1 MDNDNG
7 RLNFS
12 SGIDNSQL
20 KADAEDAKNIF
31 RGITATAVK
40 GGTDIDKAFK
50 NIGTPSKSLASL
62 TMANIG
68 ETVGKT
74 RKELEQAFINIDK
87 LSGEAFSTLSDKAKQ
102 LTREIQEDTL
112 MLSRLETMQEA
123 LNDTYEKG
131 GISLNDYIGAQ
142 ARLSVLH
149 DQVANAIRDNEQAL
163 RAEISTTEI
172 VEDSISSLQ
181 AKVSLLTV
189 EYMNLSKAQREG
201 TAGQSLLKNLT
212 DIQNKLAQATAS
224 MNQYARSTGAKF
236 DGLSFSIQQIAREL
250 PVLAMSPQ
258 MFFLAISNNLP
269 IFADEIAKAKKE
281 YQLLTEAGRSSTPV
295 WKRVLS
301 SMFSWQTALVGGIT
315 LLTVYGDEIT
325 KWIGSL
331 FSADKAQS
339 ETFQNIEEWQNK
351 VSESAGNTISDLEW
365 LALGWSKLGNDMQAK
380 QRYILENKNAIDGL
394 GVSINDVT
402 DAERVFNT
410 GKGNFIEAV
419 MARAQAA
426 ATMEIAAEE
435 YKKAV
440 QKMLEAD
447 AMPEKKTYKYSTAT
461 NVIGLFDKDSW
472 KTVEYDNPDKI
483 KAEKEANDYLQS
495 YVNLINKSYE
505 FSEEARKKLEE
516 NGIQLNDNLVDG
528 SVKAIRET
536 IRLKE
541 EALENVTNPEDYR
554 KIEAEILAERAKLEA
569 ITGKNNVQKISD
581 EIAVRIAQIN
591 EYSDK
596 VSEAV
601 RQAEL
606 DIRQAE
612 IDAMEEG
619 YNKAVAQVN
628 LNYDRLIAENKKRTR
643 DMLNAL
649 ADKKVLEWRN
659 ANPKASTEE
668 ELAYRASLNLTVA
681 DLSPEQQ
688 SVIMG
693 YENVAD
699 DIRRKGNKD
708 ALDAML
714 ADVMTY
720 EQQRLKI
727 TEEYEEKR
735 KQLYKTDD
743 KGNYVVDANGN
754 RQFREGVIQGNVD
767 EVNRQEEGALQRV
780 DEQFAQREATYR
792 AWCNEIAKMTL
803 EELER
808 TLDEAETALTE
819 AQNNGTSGTE
829 LAEARAKV
837 QTAKNQLSKV
847 KENDTRPDK
856 RSIEEWNDLREA
868 LEDCVSAFE
877 EIGNTVG
884 DVAGEIISTAGQIST
899 SSISMI
905 NGIVQLTNMSTT
917 SISKTAT
924 AAATAIS
931 MVEKASVILT
941 IISAA
946 IQIVMKI
953 VDLFNKDDE
962 HQEKIDSLQ
971 SQIDQLQWEIDN
983 IDISTFQSKVGT
995 SMDLMKKSIAQARVE
1010 LMMAKYNV
1018 GDLQGAFDVLVGKYK
1033 YDSEVLSKSIQKL
1046 SDNFANLEY
1055 SSTNALGDEKYL
1067 SGREQLE
1074 KYSEQILLT
1083 KKQIDEESQKKDP
1096 NKEQIDE
1103 WNRQIEELGNEA
1115 ASVINEMVDEI
1126 IGGSAAEIA
1135 NELGDAF
1142 FEAARQ
1148 GEDAMKAWGEK
1159 ADEIVSDIIK
1169 RMLISEFLEKPLGDI
1184 FEEYKNRWFKDG
1196 NFLGFD
1202 SVKGSMADFSNEINS
1217 LVGDFSA
1224 GMDGLPDEL
1233 KEIILGNAEEQTRE
1247 ATEKGIATASQDSV
1261 DELNGRATSI
1271 QGHTYEISENMKMLL
1286 TTSNLILQSV
1296 LNIED
1301 NTDDLSSR
1309 MANVESDMRV
1319 MRNTVN
1325 DMNLKGIKIK
1335 Y

>member
-20 KADAEDAKNIF
+20 KADAEEAKNIF

-163 RAEISTTEI
+163 RTEISTTEI

-201 TAGQSLLKNLT
+201 TAGQSVLKNLT

-281 YQLLTEAGRSSTPV
+281 YQLLTEAGKSSTPV

-301 SMFSWQTALVGGIT
+301 SMFSWQTALIGGIT

-331 FSADKAQS
+331 FSADEALS

-351 VSESAGNTISDLEW
+351 VSESAGNTLSDLEW

-516 NGIQLNDNLVDG
+516 NSIQLNDNLVDG

-569 ITGKNNVQKISD
+569 ITGKSHSGKNNVQKISD

-628 LNYDRLIAENKKRTR
+628 LNYDRLIAENEKRKR
-643 DMLNAL
+643 DMLDAL
-649 ADKKVLEWRN
+649 ADKKVLEWQN
-659 ANPKASTEE
+659 ANPKASKEE
-668 ELAYRASLNLTVA
+668 ELAYRASLDLSVA
-681 DLSPEQQ
+681 DLTPEQRNVLK
-688 SVIMG
+688 S
-693 YENVAD
+693 YEDIAA

-743 KGNYVVDANGN
+743 EGNYVVDANGN
-754 RQFREGVIQGNVD
+754 RQFREGVIQGNVY

-808 TLDEAETALTE
+808 TLDEAETALKE
-819 AQNNGTSGTE
+819 AQNNGTSGTK

-837 QTAKNQLSKV
+837 QTAKNK
-847 KENDTRPDK
+847 
-856 RSIEEWNDLREA
+856 IEETKEKTSTSPNKNSVKDWGELYKILQECEKEFESIGEA
-868 LEDCVSAFE
+868 
-877 EIGNTVG
+877 VG
-884 DVAGEIISTAGQIST
+884 ETAGEIISSIGVIA
-899 SSISMI
+899 SSAVSMA
-905 NGIVQLTNMSTT
+905 NGINA
-917 SISKTAT
+917 IGE
-924 AAATAIS
+924 AASAA
-931 MVEKASVILT
+931 EKASAILSV
-941 IISAA
+941 ISAA
-946 IQIVMKI
+946 MKAI
-953 VDLFNKDDE
+953 
-962 HQEKIDSLQ
+962 
-971 SQIDQLQWEIDN
+971 
-983 IDISTFQSKVGT
+983 TFVT
-995 SMDLMKKSIAQARVE
+995 
-1010 LMMAKYNV
+1010 
-1018 GDLQGAFDVLVGKYK
+1018 DVIK
-1033 YDSEVLSKSIQKL
+1033 
-1046 SDNFANLEY
+1046 A
-1055 SSTNALGDEKYL
+1055 
-1067 SGREQLE
+1067 
-1074 KYSEQILLT
+1074 
-1083 KKQIDEESQKKDP
+1083 
-1096 NKEQIDE
+1096 NKEA
-1103 WNRQIEELGNEA
+1103 NEA
-1115 ASVINEMVDEI
+1115 AAQAAWEYAEALEEIQFNSRFDSYDTIFGENTLGKITEASNVLQEEKREILNAVSRNTGGAFSRVGNGNWVSITSDLRSGWQKFWGTGKDNIHTFNLSDYINEDGSVKVEELQAMYDAYADGMEEDSKKLVESLINDGKQFEEAMQIITDNIKSMFGNIADDIADDMISAFKKTGNAAIETGDIIQDVKESFAKNMITELLLGDDGLFGKNAQKKMIDLFIAGDSEGAVAYLEDLIGQANNSLAPVITKMLEAFGLSVDE
-1126 IGGSAAEIA
+1126 S
-1135 NELGDAF
+1135 
-1142 FEAARQ
+1142 
-1148 GEDAMKAWGEK
+1148 
-1159 ADEIVSDIIK
+1159 S
-1169 RMLISEFLEKPLGDI
+1169 
-1184 FEEYKNRWFKDG
+1184 
-1196 NFLGFD
+1196 
-1202 SVKGSMADFSNEINS
+1202 
-1217 LVGDFSA
+1217 
-1224 GMDGLPDEL
+1224 
-1233 KEIILGNAEEQTRE
+1233 RE
-1247 ATEKGIATASQDSV
+1247 ASEKGIATASQESV
-1261 DELNGRATSI
+1261 DELNGRATAI
-1271 QGHTYEISENMKMLL
+1271 QGHTYSISENTKMLL
-1286 TTSNLILQSV
+1286 TTANLILKSV

-1301 NTDDLSSR
+1301 NTEELTTQMGNIENDIKAVR
-1309 MANVESDMRV
+1309 H
-1319 MRNTVN
+1319 TVN
-1325 DMNLKGIKIK
+1325 DINLKGIRLKN
-1335 Y
+1335 